1 MSLVRICDICGEI
14 CPPQME
20 LREYRTQKMKRV
32 WRGHLELPAQ
42 SWEEVDI
49 CDDCHKMLRKVIK
62 QRKMRDMVD
71 VDFDFEIED
80 LGDPFED
87 ILNNN

>member
-1 MSLVRICDICGEI
+1 
-14 CPPQME
+14 ME
-20 LREYRTQKMKRV
+20 LREYRTQKMKRL
-32 WRGHLELPAQ
+32 WRGHLEWPAE

-49 CDDCHKMLRKVIK
+49 CDDCHKLLRNVIK
-62 QRKMRDMVD
+62 QRKMREMVD

-87 ILNNN
+87 ILK

>member
-1 MSLVRICDICGEI
+1 
-14 CPPQME
+14 
-20 LREYRTQKMKRV
+20 
-32 WRGHLELPAQ
+32 
-42 SWEEVDI
+42 
-49 CDDCHKMLRKVIK
+49 MLRKVIK

-71 VDFDFEIED
+71 IDFDFEIED